1 MQVRNLV
8 RLSVSLVALAG
19 IGCASGATMVGM
31 VPKSYE
37 VAHRNAYT
45 VKLSTAGGRETQAWS
60 KSEISN
66 ENFSAAL
73 ADSLSTSGVF
83 SSVVRDGTSDYLLD
97 VFLTKVDQ
105 PIMGFNMTVSVT
117 ANWTLT
123 DLKTNGVVFQDLIEA
138 SHTATVGDAFAGVT
152 RLRLANE
159 GAARANIAEGIKRLS
174 QLDLSP
180 GSNAAVANP
189 R

>member
-1 MQVRNLV
+1 M
-8 RLSVSLVALAG
+8 RLIALFRLTIALIALAG
-19 IGCASGATMVGM
+19 MGCATGATTIDM

-37 VAHRNAYT
+37 VAHRNPYG
-45 VKLSTAGGRETQAWS
+45 VRVSTGGGRETQAWS

-105 PIMGFNMTVSVT
+105 PIIGLDMTVLVT

-123 DLKTNGVVFQDLIEA
+123 DLKTNAVVFQDLIQG
-138 SHTATVGDAFAGVT
+138 SHTSTVGDAFAAVK
-152 RLRLANE
+152 RLRLATE
-159 GAARANIAEGIKRLS
+159 GAARANIAEGIKRMS
-174 QLDLSP
+174 QLELSP
-180 GSNAAVANP
+180 GNNAAIANP
-189 R
+189 K